1 MHMADINDISTTIAS
16 ALTEVGV
23 AGKVDV
29 KLDGGHA
36 IVIAGEPDATDVV
49 VNVEVNA
56 VE

>member
-1 MHMADINDISTTIAS
+1 MADINDISTTIAS